1 MSPGL
6 GPKPENQGP
15 EPWVQGQEKTDVS
28 PQAGGH
34 LLFCWPFS
42 LSRPSTD

>member
-6 GPKPENQGP
+6 GPKPENQ

-34 LLFCWPFS
+34 LLLCWPFG